1 MAEIRG
7 SAEFSTCGL
16 HRYRLDRWWSDEPR
30 ALVCMRNPSTAGADR
45 NDPTICRLRALL
57 QGRPGIGGFTVVN
70 ADDRIATD
78 PRDLEAWLAAQD
90 VASLK
95 AMRQANLDRILAL
108 AAAAPVRIVAWGNL
122 LPGGLHA
129 ERVIQAMS
137 LDGQHPLYAFALS
150 TDGAPIHPLARGH
163 SRVPLGMPLV
173 EWRAGRAT
181 IPATTEPPESTVR

>member
-1 MAEIRG
+1 MIQG

-16 HRYRLDRWWSDEPR
+16 HRPRLDRWWSDEPR
-30 ALVCMRNPSTAGADR
+30 ALVCMRNPSTAGADK

-70 ADDRIATD
+70 ADNRIATD
-78 PRDLEAWLAAQD
+78 PRDLDVWLAAQN
-90 VASLK
+90 VSFLK
-95 AMRQANLDRILAL
+95 AHRQANLDRIKLL
-108 AAAAPVRIVAWGNL
+108 AAEASVRIVAWGNL

-137 LDGQHPLYAFALS
+137 LDGQRSLYAFALTS
-150 TDGAPIHPLARGH
+150 DGSPIHPMARGR

-173 EWRAGRAT
+173 EWRSARPTA
-181 IPATTEPPESTVR
+181 PATEQEEG